1 MQIRALL
8 LIILLAWMSG
18 AVAQAQPSAP
28 QAATPSI
35 SLSLEEAVALGLR
48 DNRQLRSVR
57 LWRVVERFDLVLARR
72 AYLPTSNVAVSAIRR
87 KSSYG
92 EEQSDWSVSPEL
104 YWTSPVGTQA
114 NIGWT
119 HSGDLDRSEEGEDR
133 FHATLRQPLLRGAGW
148 DVNMAP
154 LRQARINDELS
165 QLRQQDA
172 VADLIDRIV
181 YAYRDLIQAQ
191 ETLGLAEAALER
203 SRDLM
208 ENNRLMIEA
217 GRMAAF
223 DIIQTESDVA
233 NEQVALL
240 EAQRNLGVNRTR
252 LLNLLALESTT
263 PIVAIE
269 QEEPAPTYVDA
280 DDAVQ
285 AALQTRRDFKALR
298 LEFEALVMAEKLAK
312 NNRLWDLSVVAQ
324 YDRYNGRDFLPN
336 TSSHAVGIQLNVPL
350 ADLSGRRNVRA
361 AQTALLTAELNY
373 EDSVQRLDAQV
384 REAVSDVNARW
395 RQLEAAMRAGRLA
408 RESLEM
414 QRERLLAGRASNFEV
429 LSMQT
434 RLRNADVQTLS
445 ARIAYLNAL
454 TSLDQVLGRTLET
467 WRISLES

>member
-1 MQIRALL
+1 MQTRALML
-8 LIILLAWMSG
+8 MAVLGWLFCASVHAQTTMS
-18 AVAQAQPSAP
+18 SAP
-28 QAATPSI
+28 SSSI
-35 SLSLEEAVALGLR
+35 VLTLEEAVALGLR

-72 AYLPTSNVAVSAIRR
+72 AYLPTGQVSVSAIRR
-87 KSSYG
+87 KNSYG
-92 EEQSDWSVSPEL
+92 DEQREWSVAPEL
-104 YWTSPVGTQA
+104 YWNSPVGTKA
-114 NIGWT
+114 SAGWSS
-119 HSGDLDRSEEGEDR
+119 SGNLDRSDIGGER
-133 FHATLRQPLLRGAGW
+133 FYATLRQPLLRGAGW

-154 LRQARINDELS
+154 LRQAHINEALS

-181 YAYRDLIQAQ
+181 YAYRDLLQAQ
-191 ETLGLAEAALER
+191 DNLGLAEAALER

-223 DIIQTESDVA
+223 DIIQTEADLA

-240 EAQRNLGVNRTR
+240 EAQRNVGVSRTR
-252 LLNLLALESTT
+252 LLNLLALESST
-263 PIVAIE
+263 PIRAIE
-269 QEEPAPTYVDA
+269 QDEPAPVYIDP

-285 AALQTRRDFKALR
+285 TALQARRDFKALR
-298 LEFEALVMAEKLAK
+298 LDFEALVLAEKLAK
-312 NNRLWDLSVVAQ
+312 NSRLWDLSVVAQ
-324 YDRYNGRDFLPN
+324 YDRNSHREFLPN
-336 TSSHAVGIQLNVPL
+336 ISSHAVGVQLNVPL

-361 AQTALLTAELNY
+361 AQTAILSAELDY

-395 RQLEAAMRAGRLA
+395 QQLQAAIRAGQLA
-408 RESLEM
+408 RESLDM

-429 LSMQT
+429 LSMQN

-467 WRISLES
+467 WRISVES